1 MIQIPWLHPDDPTF
15 PPTATALTEP
25 DGLLAAGGEL
35 STPRLLNAYRRG
47 IFPWFEHGQPIL
59 WWTPNPR
66 TVIFPDALHI
76 SRSLRKV
83 LRRNDFTLSADQA
96 FEDVMLACAEP
107 RAGASGTWIGP
118 TMIDAYCEL
127 HRLGYAHSIEVWK
140 EGQLV
145 GGLYGLALGRVFFGE
160 SMFSRADN
168 ASKVAFAHLAH
179 HLVQWDFG
187 LIDCQVANPHLSSLG
202 AREVAREDFEK
213 ILVDY
218 VDRPALMGPWSLS
231 AARDW

>member
-1 MIQIPWLHPDDPTF
+1 
-15 PPTATALTEP
+15 
-25 DGLLAAGGEL
+25 
-35 STPRLLNAYRRG
+35 
-47 IFPWFEHGQPIL
+47 
-59 WWTPNPR
+59 
-66 TVIFPDALHI
+66 
-76 SRSLRKV
+76 
-83 LRRNDFTLSADQA
+83 
-96 FEDVMLACAEP
+96 
-107 RAGASGTWIGP
+107 
-118 TMIDAYCEL
+118 MIDAYCEL

-168 ASKVAFAHLAH
+168 ASKVAFAHLARQ
-179 HLVQWDFG
+179 LVQWGFG

-202 AREVAREDFEK
+202 AQEIAREDFEQ

-231 AARDW
+231 VTREW